1 MAVFLFK
8 FYFCQ
13 LVFNISGYQFFI
25 RKQKIKNVDKYLSGK
40 LIKFE

>member
-13 LVFNISGYQFFI
+13 QFSIFLDINSLLV
-25 RKQKIKNVDKYLSGK
+25 KKIKNVDKYLSGK
-40 LIKFE
+40 LINFK